1 MSQGEKIRIAFIID
15 VFPVLSET
23 FILNQITGLIDRG
36 HEVDIFAAQAESL
49 DTVHTDVNKY
59 KLLERMYNKVPIP
72 KNKLWRISKGLYLAC
87 IILRKNPKAL
97 LISSDNF
104 KHGRKAMALHLL
116 YRILPLIGRE
126 PYDIIHA
133 HFGPNGLLAA
143 KLRQIGAIQ
152 GKLVTTFH
160 GYDVNLLPKRYGADY
175 YTPLF
180 ENCDLYTVNTDF
192 TAEIAISLG
201 CSRNKMVK
209 LPVGLKVINYTFEPK
224 KLNAGTQ
231 VRILTVARLV
241 EKKGIEFSIKAI
253 ANLISKHPGIIY
265 NIVGE
270 GPLRLELEVL
280 IEELGVS
287 KNVRLVGPCRQEEVI
302 RWYSNS
308 QIFVLSS
315 VTSSDGDKE
324 GQGLVLQ
331 EAQAKGLPVISTFH
345 NGIPEGI
352 LNGVSGFLVPER
364 DVDAL
369 SEKLRYLIEH
379 PDIWL
384 KMGQAGRTFVEKRY
398 DSEKLNDKLV
408 EIYKEL
414 LNDGR

>member
-1 MSQGEKIRIAFIID
+1 M
-15 VFPVLSET
+15 FPVLSET

-36 HEVDIFAAQAESL
+36 HEVDIFAAQAERM
-49 DTVHTDVNKY
+49 DTLHTDINKY
-59 KLLERMYNKVPIP
+59 KLLERMHNKRPIP
-72 KNKLWRISKGLYLAC
+72 KNKLWKIIKGLYLAS
-87 IILRKNPKAL
+87 IILRKSPRAL
-97 LISSDNF
+97 LISLDNF
-104 KHGRKAMALHLL
+104 KHGRKALALHLL
-116 YRILPLIGRE
+116 YRILPMIGRK

-160 GYDVNLLPKRYGADY
+160 GYDVNLLPKKYGTDY

-192 TAEIAISLG
+192 TAEIVIGLG

-209 LPVGLKVINYTFEPK
+209 LPVGLKVIEYAFEPK
-224 KLNAGTQ
+224 KRNAGTQ

-241 EKKGIEFSIKAI
+241 EKKGIEFSIKAV
-253 ANLISKHPGIIY
+253 ASLIPNNPDIFY

-270 GPLRLELEVL
+270 GPLRLELEKL
-280 IEELGVS
+280 IKELGVS
-287 KNVRLVGPCRQEEVI
+287 KNIKLVGPCKQEEVI
-302 RWYSNS
+302 RWYSHS
-308 QIFVLSS
+308 QLFILSS
-315 VTSSDGDKE
+315 VTSSEGDKE

-364 DVDAL
+364 DVDAIV
-369 SEKLRYLIEH
+369 EKLRYLIEH

-384 KMGQAGRTFVEKRY
+384 KMGRAGRAFVEKRY
-398 DSEKLNDKLV
+398 DIEKLNDRLV

-414 LNDGR
+414 LNDGRGENMAIQKQ